1 MGSFIDGHKN
11 AAGGTVPFLK
21 ITNDIAIAVDQL
33 GTRKG
38 YRRLS
43 RAVAHGCQRFPRCE
57 EKLGEERRRAH
68 DLFPALWINDMFMKR
83 VVEDGIWTMFDPF
96 DVKELS
102 ELYGDAFEKRY
113 LELEQDASIP
123 KEHTKAKDL
132 WKKILT
138 SYFETGSP
146 SSCALKTVQ
155 TVLTRMITTELSAAQ
170 TCAQRFSKIRSRIII

>member
-38 YRRLS
+38 AI
-43 RAVAHGCQRFPRCE
+43 AVYLEPWHMDVKDFLDV
-57 EKLGEERRRAH
+57 KKNSGEERRRAH

-113 LELEQDASIP
+113 LEDRKSTRLNSSHSSI
-123 KEHTKAKDL
+123 
-132 WKKILT
+132 
-138 SYFETGSP
+138 S
-146 SSCALKTVQ
+146 
-155 TVLTRMITTELSAAQ
+155 
-170 TCAQRFSKIRSRIII
+170 